1 MRIKLSDFAYM
12 PERAHEQ
19 DAGLDIRSPVAF
31 TLYPGGEKI
40 VNTGVCVELPKRT
53 AGYVKG
59 RSSLFKKGIITD
71 GTVDEGYTGEV
82 RVVLWNISEEAIPI
96 KRGDKIAQLVIHEIK
111 KPRLR
116 QVESLSDTERGSGGF
131 GSTGR

>member
-1 MRIKLSDFAYM
+1 MNIKLAENAYM

-19 DAGLDIRSPVAF
+19 DAGLDIRTPVPF
-31 TLYPGGEKI
+31 IIYPNGEKTI
-40 VNTGVCVELPKRT
+40 NTGVCVELPKGT
-53 AGYVKG
+53 VGYIKG
-59 RSSLFKKGIITD
+59 RSSLFKRGLVVD
-71 GTVDEGYTGEV
+71 GTIDEGYTGEI
-82 RVVLWNISEEAIPI
+82 RVVLWNIGKEAIPV

-116 QVESLSDTERGSGGF
+116 QVESLSKSERGDGGF